1 MNDKKNYNFMALQ
14 GIEISDEDYVDEYG
28 VPPEYAYTPELN
40 YWLIDKVYNENV
52 EYLQNEENMTLSQAQ
67 AEAGKIR
74 DAKKAEVKELMAQ
87 KGLL

>member
-14 GIEISDEDYVDEYG
+14 GIEISDEEYVDEYG
-28 VPPEYAYTPELN
+28 VPPELAYTSELN
-40 YWLIDKVYNENV
+40 MWLIDKVYNENV
-52 EYLQNEENMTLSQAQ
+52 QYLQDEEDMTLSQAQ

>member
-52 EYLQNEENMTLSQAQ
+52 QYLQDEEGLTMSQAQ